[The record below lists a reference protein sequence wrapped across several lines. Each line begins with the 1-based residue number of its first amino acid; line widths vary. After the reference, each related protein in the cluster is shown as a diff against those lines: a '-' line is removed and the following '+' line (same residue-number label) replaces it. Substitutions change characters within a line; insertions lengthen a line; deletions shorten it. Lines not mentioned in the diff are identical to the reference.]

1 MTLPI
6 FWQGGNTCSGVADA
20 MNARIQDLGASCSAG
35 FFRPQTNFNSHHHL
49 GSNNCATDAAR
60 INTQLG
66 TSISCDQHG
75 NFRWTG
81 GDRHAACVADVQSV
95 SNCLRDESL
104 CAPAPTTSAPTT
116 PAPATP
122 APTTRAFPTITHA
135 YASPVSP
142 CTNIAIVPLS
152 NVILIPCT
160 CIITRYSRS
169 HATPGA
175 IANHLFL
182 HLLLQL
188 LPL

>member
-95 SNCLRDESL
+95 ANCLRDESL

-116 PAPATP
+116 PAPTTP
-122 APTTRAFPTITHA
+122 APTTSAPATSAPTPAPTTSSPTTVFTDDSNNACRDPQCPGRAKLRCG
-135 YASPVSP
+135 V
-142 CTNIAIVPLS
+142 
-152 NVILIPCT
+152 
-160 CIITRYSRS
+160 RGSRQ
-169 HATPGA
+169 
-175 IANHLFL
+175 
-182 HLLLQL
+182 LQSGSDAKSCQL
-188 LPL
+188 